1 MLWSIYC
8 FCITRSQRRDEKGI
22 WEEMWN
28 NSVQSVLEQKVKR
41 WNILYNCNRIGLET
55 ELRLSPALPRELSPR
70 PQGKEFR
77 LQCTRLHAWP
87 TPRLEPLRGKW
98 VTIMCPAP
106 KTSNRLA
113 DHGFSASF
121 FRQRLDLQMNIT
133 IQAGLTYMTSTW
145 HPQSQIRGHLKWPG
159 NTIWKDKL
167 NESLRKI
174 WKSSRKICLKH
185 VHFHHSA
192 LTWSI
197 IIQNCFGKS

>member
-121 FRQRLDLQMNIT
+121 FRQRLDLQMKHYN
-133 IQAGLTYMTSTW
+133 TSWTDLYDFYVTPAVPNPGTPKVTRE
-145 HPQSQIRGHLKWPG
+145 HDLKGETKWEL
-159 NTIWKDKL
+159 KEDL
-167 NESLRKI
+167 KI
-174 WKSSRKICLKH
+174 FKKNLSKTCTFPSFSFNLIYYYTELLW
-185 VHFHHSA
+185 
-192 LTWSI
+192 
-197 IIQNCFGKS
+197 